1 MYDEADLTKDPA
13 ELPDIPAAEMK
24 NYIDQKL
31 TTCRTNGGSPNL
43 CEGISARIQLPAAKN
58 VTVKFY
64 PLTASGERQGEFTA
78 RRVSDSM
85 VELEISPEFRTLWY
99 EIDFSA
105 DPQ

>member
-1 MYDEADLTKDPA
+1 
-13 ELPDIPAAEMK
+13 MK
-24 NYIDQKL
+24 NYIGQKL

-78 RRVSDSM
+78 RRVSDST

-99 EIDFSA
+99 EIVF
-105 DPQ
+105 